1 MRLQRVGQTE
11 RLSLSFSSRAA
22 LGVFSSDISG
32 TDVLR
37 GESPVVRGGGI
48 KVYIPIDNVF
58 AGKHTEVWANWENP
72 QNHWAGEVP

>member
-1 MRLQRVGQTE
+1 M
-11 RLSLSFSSRAA
+11 
-22 LGVFSSDISG
+22 FSSDIFG

-37 GESPVVRGGGI
+37 EGSPVVRGRGI
-48 KVYIPIDNVF
+48 KVYIPIDNLF